1 MADTLPFLIDK
12 QDGFEIVR
20 DQIGLLLVENQA
32 AQVALATTASKP
44 DPDEWKLRVFL
55 ERSNP
60 WEQFTNAPE
69 DAVPDQSPIVNVW
82 YESGS
87 FPTAKGNTIARQDH
101 EGTFNIDVYGWGLA
115 TELSGGGHTPGDLD
129 AALIAQRG
137 TRLCRNILLSAQNA
151 YLQLR
156 QNQRP
161 DVAVGMRWVQS
172 ITSFQPE
179 IQNESAHAIVGIR
192 LALRVQFSEFAQQA
206 DETNLLDFIAVDI
219 HRASDGMLIAEADF
233 DLT

>member
-12 QDGFEIVR
+12 QDGFEVVR

-32 AQVALATTASKP
+32 TQVALATAASKP
-44 DPDEWKLRVFL
+44 DPNEWKLRVFL

-60 WEQFTNAPE
+60 WEQFTNAPT
-69 DAVPDQSPIVNVW
+69 DASPDQSPVVNVW

-87 FPTAKGNTIARQDH
+87 FDMARSNPVSRQNH
-101 EGTFNIDVYGWGLA
+101 EGTFNIDVYGWGIA
-115 TELSGGGHTPGDLD
+115 AEIGGGGHTPGDLE

-137 TRLCRNILLSAQNA
+137 VRLCRNILLSAQNV

-156 QNQRP
+156 AKQRP
-161 DVAVGMRWVQS
+161 DVAVGLRWVQS

-192 LALRVQFSEFAQQA
+192 LALRVQFSEFAQQV
-206 DETNLLDFIAVDI
+206 DETNLLEFIAVDI

-233 DLT
+233 ELT